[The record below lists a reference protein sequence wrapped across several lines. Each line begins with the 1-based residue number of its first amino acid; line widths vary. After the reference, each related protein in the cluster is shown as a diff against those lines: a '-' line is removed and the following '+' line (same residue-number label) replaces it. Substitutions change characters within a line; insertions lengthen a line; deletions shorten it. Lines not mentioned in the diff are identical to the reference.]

1 MTATPAFS
9 TLVTRARRRAI
20 LNLVWEQAA
29 VGAAAA
35 LGCAL
40 LLLLLGTGILDW
52 YWPLVFFLGGAGIAA
67 WRTRRSMPSAYA
79 VAQRVDERLKLAD
92 TLSTAFHFHQGDAAA
107 KRSAVFVEAQ
117 KEAAERVAATVE
129 ISEAMPWQMP
139 KQAYVAGALF
149 AAGAGLFLLR
159 FGMFGTLDLKQPI
172 VEAVADFFHP
182 ANEVAARNKK
192 GQGPKNDP
200 MAIPIDRPD
209 MIKQPEIDKAP
220 EDVLNQVDVPDV
232 NIPFEDKDNLKSK
245 QSEVKAQAEEGG
257 DEMAEG
263 DERGDKSADGKEG
276 KEGGEGKGEGS
287 DAKDQKGPQNAKQ
300 GNGNEPN
307 NSMLDKMRDAMAN
320 LLNKMKLPNQGQ
332 QQQQRAS
339 NQKGSEK
346 GQGEQQGQGQK
357 GEKGQGQQQGKGTPT
372 DDADAEGKGEQQAQ
386 SGQGKS
392 NDKTAESGTPTDA
405 KSGMGKQDGSKDLKD
420 AEQMAAMGKLS
431 EIFGKRA
438 QNMAGEVMVE
448 VQNGK
453 SQNLRTQYTQRNA
466 AHREAGAEIHRDEV
480 PLQYQHYVQQYFEQV
495 RKGEKPV
502 GVTPGNGAAQ
512 QPATGTTTAP
522 AMAPAK

>member
-1 MTATPAFS
+1 MTATPAFLN
-9 TLVTRARRRAI
+9 LVAKARRRAVW
-20 LNLVWEQAA
+20 NLVWESAA

-40 LLLLLGTGILDW
+40 LLLLLGTEILEW
-52 YWPLVFFLGGAGIAA
+52 YWPVLFFSGGMAIAA
-67 WRTRRSMPSAYA
+67 WRTRRSLPSPYA
-79 VAQRVDERLKLAD
+79 VAQRVDERLNLAD
-92 TLSTAFHFHQGDAAA
+92 VISTAFHFHHDEAAA
-107 KRSAVFVEAQ
+107 KKSAVFVEAQ
-117 KEAAERVAATVE
+117 KAIAERTASEVAL
-129 ISEAMPWQMP
+129 SEAMPWRMP
-139 KQAYVAGALF
+139 PQLYVAGALF

-159 FGMFGTLDLKQPI
+159 YGLFGTLDLKQPI
-172 VEAVADFFHP
+172 IEAVADFFHP
-182 ANEVAARNKK
+182 TKEVAARNKK
-192 GQGPKNDP
+192 GQGPKDDP

-209 MIKQPEIDKAP
+209 MVKQPDVDKAP
-220 EDVLNQVDVPDV
+220 DDVLNTVDVPDV
-232 NIPFEDKDNLKSK
+232 NIPFEDKDHVKSK
-245 QSEVKAQAEEGG
+245 QSEVKAQG
-257 DEMAEG
+257 DEMGDDMAEG
-263 DERGDKSADGKEG
+263 DERGDKSAEGKEG
-276 KEGGEGKGEGS
+276 KEGAEGKGEGS
-287 DAKDQKGPQNAKQ
+287 EGKDQKGPQNAKQ
-300 GNGNEPN
+300 GNSNEPN
-307 NSMLDKMRDAMAN
+307 SSMLDKMRDAMAN
-320 LLNKMKLPNQGQ
+320 LLNKMKLPNQQ

-339 NQKGSEK
+339 NQKGPEK
-346 GQGEQQGQGQK
+346 GQQGEQQGQGQK

-392 NDKTAESGTPTDA
+392 NDKTAEAGTPTDA

-466 AHREAGAEIHRDEV
+466 AHREAGGEIHRDEV

-502 GVTPGNGAAQ
+502 GAGPEA
-512 QPATGTTTAP
+512 PAPAPATAP
-522 AMAPAK
+522 AAGGPAQAK